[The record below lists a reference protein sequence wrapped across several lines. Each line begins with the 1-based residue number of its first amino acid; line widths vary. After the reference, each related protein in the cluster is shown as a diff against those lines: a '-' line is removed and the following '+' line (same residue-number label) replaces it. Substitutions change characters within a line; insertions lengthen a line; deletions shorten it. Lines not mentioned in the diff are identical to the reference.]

1 MEPFGWLH
9 VLVQSFGG
17 QRETHLIKELSRI
30 RNEYT
35 FIAEKNFPGKDY
47 LWKSKCFF
55 FCHFLSYI
63 FLNFSNL
70 NLSLLLQS
78 DFVISN

>member
-17 QRETHLIKELSRI
+17 QRETHLIKELSRR

-55 FCHFLSYI
+55 FVIFYRTYFLI
-63 FLNFSNL
+63 FR
-70 NLSLLLQS
+70 
-78 DFVISN
+78 I